1 MSLIINCDRQENLEK
16 IFSPN
21 CIFFPPAGSSM
32 ELMQQSVEHREMLH
46 KLLHCRQH
54 QPHQCSGGVLG
65 VRYRPVFLAQLSFHG
80 VPHASHKRAP
90 PLLHAHTFPL
100 CQRVCVVIVL
110 LLALT
115 CRRNVHEMTD
125 GLEKPGQ
132 IRVPLAI
139 TLAIAW
145 VLVYF
150 CIWKGVGW
158 TGKVRR

>member
-1 MSLIINCDRQENLEK
+1 MD
-16 IFSPN
+16 
-21 CIFFPPAGSSM
+21 
-32 ELMQQSVEHREMLH
+32 SVL
-46 KLLHCRQH
+46 
-54 QPHQCSGGVLG
+54 
-65 VRYRPVFLAQLSFHG
+65 
-80 VPHASHKRAP
+80 HASHERVS
-90 PLLHAHTFPL
+90 PLLHAHTVLTLPATE
-100 CQRVCVVIVL
+100 CVCVCVVIVL

-158 TGKVRR
+158 TGKVRRW

>member
-1 MSLIINCDRQENLEK
+1 
-16 IFSPN
+16 
-21 CIFFPPAGSSM
+21 M

-46 KLLHCRQH
+46 KLLHRRQH
-54 QPHQCSGGVLG
+54 QPYQCSGGVLG
-65 VRYRPVFLAQLSFHG
+65 VRYRPVFFFSAFTVSRMHHIKEHLLCCPLTRFPS
-80 VPHASHKRAP
+80 ASECA
-90 PLLHAHTFPL
+90 
-100 CQRVCVVIVL
+100 CVVIVL

-132 IRVPLAI
+132 IRMPLAI

-158 TGKVRR
+158 TGKVRC

>member
-1 MSLIINCDRQENLEK
+1 
-16 IFSPN
+16 
-21 CIFFPPAGSSM
+21 M

-46 KLLHCRQH
+46 KLLHRRQH

-65 VRYRPVFLAQLSFHG
+65 VRYRLVFSAQLSFHT
-80 VPHASHKRAP
+80 VPHASQKRAP
-90 PLLHAHTFPL
+90 PLLHAHPSASV
-100 CQRVCVVIVL
+100 CVCVVIVL